1 MYLNVQLEKAQT
13 EINKGLKQRA
23 INRLKNVLNTYPD
36 ATEAREVLA
45 LLYYESGFLDM
56 AGLYWVLTEPTHD
69 YIRKSVKVYQESV
82 NNSPIQILN
91 DLKYRGD
98 KSGLPEYARKRLLSI
113 ENEVK
118 SMGHSV
124 RYKPKKYK
132 ELDNI
137 NYKETFKE
145 KLITKLLIGIFF
157 LCILFFITGIVTAI
171 SWIISLF

>member
-13 EINKGLKQRA
+13 EINQGLRQKA
-23 INRLKNVLNTYPD
+23 ADRLKNVINTYPD
-36 ATEAREVLA
+36 VMEAREMLA
-45 LLYYESGFLDM
+45 MMYYESKFLDM
-56 AGLYWVLTEPTHD
+56 AGRYWFLTEPTHG
-69 YIRKSVKVYQESV
+69 YIRESVEVYQESV
-82 NNSPIQILN
+82 SNSPIQILN

-98 KSGLPEYARKRLLSI
+98 KSELTEYARKRLTIL

-124 RYKPKKYK
+124 PYKSKKYK
-132 ELDNI
+132 EPNNI
-137 NYKETFKE
+137 NYKDTFKE

-171 SWIISLF
+171 SWFINLF